1 MSNPYPSRR
10 ELRLQRERE
19 ERAKLREAE
28 LERWNE
34 EVEQRDQASNTP
46 TEESDTGG
54 DEATESRDTD
64 STEPGRRA
72 ASQDSNDDSPAE
84 ETQAA
89 RARRRRRADSA
100 VTSTGMLPVI
110 SKPRDAS
117 KQPTPRS
124 RREARQLEARRA
136 AQRRAEVERL
146 QREQDDATEQR
157 TRRRAT
163 APQTTPD

>member
-34 EVEQRDQASNTP
+34 EVERRDQPSNTP
-46 TEESDTGG
+46 TEASDTGG
-54 DEATESRDTD
+54 DEAPESMDTD
-64 STEPGRRA
+64 STEAGHSVAPQEP
-72 ASQDSNDDSPAE
+72 SDDSSAEE

-110 SKPRDAS
+110 SKPRS
-117 KQPTPRS
+117 EEHTSELQS
-124 RREARQLEARRA
+124 RGHLVCR
-136 AQRRAEVERL
+136 
-146 QREQDDATEQR
+146 
-157 TRRRAT
+157 
-163 APQTTPD
+163 